1 MPDAASRPPDR
12 SRPGGKTPYV
22 TSAVGMEESAGRVRA
37 RRMSLFTS
45 TVIWVTG
52 LVCLA
57 FLLGSLVQAWSNN
70 QLSQSLQQAQ
80 QRVQQM
86 QREHTN
92 LEQQAKQYQDP
103 YVIESEAR
111 QQLGYTRPGEHVV
124 VVVGSNDQSQPQQVA
139 SSSNKPA
146 PQGFWQA
153 WWDMFFG
160 NK

>member
-1 MPDAASRPPDR
+1 MPDAASRAPGR
-12 SRPGGKTPYV
+12 SRPEGKTPYV

-37 RRMSLFTS
+37 RRVSLFTS

-52 LVCLA
+52 LICLA

-70 QLSQSLQQAQ
+70 QLMQSLQQEQ

-86 QREHTN
+86 QGEHGSLT
-92 LEQQAKQYQDP
+92 QQAKHYQDP

-111 QQLGYTRPGEHVV
+111 QQLGYARPGEHVV
-124 VVVGSNDQSQPQQVA
+124 VVVGSGNQNQQQVT
-139 SSSNKPA
+139 SPSNKPA

-153 WWDMFFG
+153 WWDIFFG

>member
-1 MPDAASRPPDR
+1 MPDTASRPPDR

-70 QLSQSLQQAQ
+70 QLSQNLQQAQ

-111 QQLGYTRPGEHVV
+111 QQLGYARQGEHVV
-124 VVVGSNDQSQPQQVA
+124 VVVGSNNQNQPQQTA

-160 NK
+160 NR